1 MSTNHRVPGRQE
13 KRWPAFVPLVVKS
26 ELSPTATEPV
36 SLFREPARN
45 FQMGRPP
52 FNHPRPPLADNYDDD
67 LPPAA

>member
-1 MSTNHRVPGRQE
+1 MSTNHRVSGRQDQH
-13 KRWPAFVPLVVKS
+13 RPAFVPLVIVS

-36 SLFREPARN
+36 SLFRRRAPGLEK
-45 FQMGRPP
+45 GPP